1 MTGAGAAA
9 LPWPPAGPAPDMA
22 EWSRVPQLWLVQA
35 PEAGAPLDVSVLDE
49 GERGRAAALRRP
61 ADRALFAAAHT
72 ALRRLLG
79 SCLDLPADRVPLTR
93 LPCPGCGG
101 PHGRPAVA
109 GPSGEEVHFSL
120 SRSGGLA
127 LLGLAGRPIGVDIE
141 RVPGARMAEDVAAS
155 LHPSEQAELAALPR
169 ARRPAAFA
177 RCWTRKEA
185 CLKATG
191 AGISGTSL
199 RTLRL
204 GTGPL
209 PAGFAGWEL
218 TDVRVPPGHA
228 AACAVREEEPSGER
242 DRSAP

>member
-35 PEAGAPLDVSVLDE
+35 PEAGAPLDVSVLDK

-61 ADRALFAAAHT
+61 
-72 ALRRLLG
+72 
-79 SCLDLPADRVPLTR
+79 
-93 LPCPGCGG
+93 
-101 PHGRPAVA
+101 
-109 GPSGEEVHFSL
+109 
-120 SRSGGLA
+120 
-127 LLGLAGRPIGVDIE
+127 
-141 RVPGARMAEDVAAS
+141 
-155 LHPSEQAELAALPR
+155 
-169 ARRPAAFA
+169 
-177 RCWTRKEA
+177 
-185 CLKATG
+185 KATG

-209 PAGFAGWEL
+209 RAGFAGWEL